1 MKISKVLQKRIKKVV
16 KEEIDIVSYDP
27 RWTDRFSEEAE
38 FLKKKFPAIIK
49 RIEHFGSTAVPNIS
63 SKPVVDMLVEISS
76 LKEVKEK
83 VVPVLTT
90 LGYDYFWRPEIDSP
104 PMYAW
109 FIKRDKDGKR
119 THHIHMVEA
128 NSGLWD
134 RLYFRDYLRE
144 YPKVAK
150 EYEELKTALAGLY
163 PHDREKYTKAKTRFI
178 VSVTKKAKL
187 LYKK

>member
-1 MKISKVLQKRIKKVV
+1 ML
-16 KEEIDIVSYDP
+16 
-27 RWTDRFSEEAE
+27 
-38 FLKKKFPAIIK
+38 
-49 RIEHFGSTAVPNIS
+49 IEV
-63 SKPVVDMLVEISS
+63 SS
-76 LKEVKEK
+76 LKEVKK
-83 VVPVLTT
+83 NVVPVLTA

-109 FIKRDKDGKR
+109 FIKRDKDDKR
-119 THHIHMVEA
+119 THHVHMVEA
-128 NSGLWD
+128 NSSLWD

-150 EYEELKTALAGLY
+150 EYEELKITLAGQY
-163 PHDREKYTKAKTRFI
+163 PHDREKYTKAKTEFI